1 MFVRMLNRYFHRK
14 LFEFEQSK
22 SVLDA
27 CIFPTLILTLYLSQV
42 SLKLNFTD
50 AEDLVKIKREQGK
63 TKNL

>member
-1 MFVRMLNRYFHRK
+1 MLNRYFHRK